1 MSSAQPNQKPAYVTK
16 SVLVSSRDHLA
27 KFGAVLEATP
37 WYRKLM
43 GRIDVP
49 EGFPQV
55 VTGSRVFPVVY
66 LARGQLT
73 VEDNEINFQ
82 VRQDDNA
89 DFKSLPSIALATMP
103 ATSYRNLDK
112 SLSFVAN
119 LDAVAILGR
128 FQAKQG
134 SSYYA
139 INWVEM
145 KVPSIQHPVLLCV
158 GGNGLSMSKIR
169 QETDMLL
176 EEIRSRQARR

>member
-1 MSSAQPNQKPAYVTK
+1 MSNTQQNQKPAYVAK
-16 SVLVSSRDHLA
+16 LVWVSSRDHLA
-27 KFGAVLEATP
+27 NFGAVLKATP

-55 VTGSRVFPVVY
+55 VMGSRVFPVVY

-73 VEDNEINFQ
+73 VEDKEIKFQ

-89 DFKSLPSIALATMP
+89 DFKSLPTIALASMP

-119 LDAVAILGR
+119 SDEVAILGR

-158 GGNGLSMSKIR
+158 GGAGPSMSLIR
-169 QETDMLL
+169 QETDRLL
-176 EEIRSRQARR
+176 EEIRSRQT